1 MEQKFKLPTEVVE
14 LPSKGKLYPADSP
27 LASGKVEM
35 KYMTAKEEDI
45 LTNANYIR
53 QGIVIDK
60 LLQSLII
67 SDINYSDILVGDKN
81 AMMVAARILAYGKDY
96 EFEYDGVKQTAD
108 LSNIEA
114 KPLAPELEKA
124 TENEFSFTL
133 PSTGNVITF
142 KLLTHGEDVKI
153 DQEVK
158 GLQRINKD
166 SVSEVTVRLAHLVT
180 SINGVRDQKDIRD
193 FVNNYFLARDAR
205 EFRKYYNTLN
215 PDLDMS
221 TTVTNSNG
229 EEEDV
234 DLPIGLTFFW
244 PDARV

>member
-53 QGIVIDK
+53 QGVVIDK

-67 SDINYSDILVGDKN
+67 SDVNYSDILVGDKN

>member
-1 MEQKFKLPTEVVE
+1 MEQKFKLPTEIVE
-14 LPSKGKLYPADSP
+14 LPSKGKLYPVDSP
-27 LASGKVEM
+27 LSSGKVEM
-35 KYMTAKEEDI
+35 KYMTAKEEGI

-60 LLQSLII
+60 LLKSLII
-67 SDINYSDILVGDKN
+67 SDIDYNDLLVGDKN

-96 EFEYDGVKQTAD
+96 EFEYDGIKQTAD

-114 KPLAPELEKA
+114 KPLSPELEKA
-124 TENEFSFTL
+124 TENEFTFTL
-133 PSTGNVITF
+133 PSTGNIITF
-142 KLLTHGEDVKI
+142 KLLTHGDDVKI

-158 GLQRINKD
+158 GLQKINRD
-166 SVSEVTVRLAHLVT
+166 NASEVTVRLCYLVT
-180 SINGVRDQKDIRD
+180 SINGSRDQKDIRE

-205 EFRKYYNTLN
+205 EFRKYYTELN
-215 PDLDMS
+215 PDLDLL
-221 TTVTNSNG
+221 TTVTNSFG

-234 DLPIGLTFFW
+234 DLPIGLNFFW

>member
-1 MEQKFKLPTEVVE
+1 MEQKFKLPTEIVE
-14 LPSKGKLYPADSP
+14 LPSKGKLYPVDSP
-27 LASGKVEM
+27 LSSGKVEM

-60 LLQSLII
+60 LLKSLII
-67 SDINYSDILVGDKN
+67 SDIDYNDLLVGDKN

-96 EFEYDGVKQTAD
+96 EFEYDGIKQTAD

-114 KPLAPELEKA
+114 KPLSSELEKA
-124 TENEFSFTL
+124 TENEFTFTL
-133 PSTGNVITF
+133 PSTGNIITF
-142 KLLTHGEDVKI
+142 KLLTHGDDVKI

-158 GLQRINKD
+158 GLQKINRD
-166 SVSEVTVRLAHLVT
+166 NASEVTVRLCYLVT
-180 SINGVRDQKDIRD
+180 SINGSRDQKDIRE

-205 EFRKYYNTLN
+205 EFRKYYTELN
-215 PDLDMS
+215 PDLDLL
-221 TTVTNSNG
+221 TTVTNSFG

-234 DLPIGLTFFW
+234 DLPIGLNFFW

>member
-14 LPSKGKLYPADSP
+14 LPSKGKLYPVDSP

-60 LLQSLII
+60 LLKSLLI
-67 SDINYSDILVGDKN
+67 SDIDYNDILVGDKN

-96 EFEYDGVKQTAD
+96 EFEYDGVKQVVD
-108 LSNIEA
+108 LSNIEP
-114 KPLAPELEKA
+114 KPLSPELEKA

-142 KLLTHGEDVKI
+142 KLLTHGEDVRI

-158 GLQRINKD
+158 GLQKINKD

-180 SINGVRDQKDIRD
+180 SINGSREQKDIRE

-205 EFRKYYNTLN
+205 EFRKFYNSIN
-215 PDLDMS
+215 PDLDLS
-221 TTVTNSNG
+221 TTVTNSTG

-244 PDARV
+244 PDARI

>member
-45 LTNANYIR
+45 LTNANYIK

-60 LLQSLII
+60 LLKSLLV
-67 SDINYSDILVGDKN
+67 SNVDYNDLLVGDKN
-81 AMMVAARILAYGKDY
+81 AMMVAARILAYGKEY
-96 EFEYDGVKQTAD
+96 EFEYDGVKQTVD
-108 LSNIEA
+108 LSNIEP
-114 KPLAPELEKA
+114 KPLSPELEKA

-133 PSTGNVITF
+133 PSTGNIITF
-142 KLLTHGEDVKI
+142 KLLTHGEDIRI
-153 DQEVK
+153 DQEVR
-158 GLQRINKD
+158 GLQKINKD
-166 SVSEVTVRLAHLVT
+166 NVSEVTVRLAHLVT
-180 SINGVRDQKDIRD
+180 SINGSRDQKDIRD

-205 EFRKYYNTLN
+205 EFRKFYNSIN
-215 PDLDMS
+215 PDLDLS
-221 TTVTNSNG
+221 TTVVNSIG

-244 PDARV
+244 PDARI

>member
-45 LTNANYIR
+45 LTNANYIK

-60 LLQSLII
+60 LLKSLLI
-67 SDINYSDILVGDKN
+67 SDVDYNDILVGDKN
-81 AMMVAARILAYGKDY
+81 AMMVAARILAYGKEY
-96 EFEYDGVKQTAD
+96 EFEYDGVKQTID
-108 LSNIEA
+108 LSNIEP
-114 KPLAPELEKA
+114 KPLSPELEKA

-142 KLLTHGEDVKI
+142 KLLTHGEDVRI

-158 GLQRINKD
+158 GLQKINKD
-166 SVSEVTVRLAHLVT
+166 NVSEVTVRLSHLVT
-180 SINGVRDQKDIRD
+180 SINGSRDQKDIRD

-205 EFRKYYNTLN
+205 EFRKFYNSIN
-215 PDLDMS
+215 PDLDLS
-221 TTVTNSNG
+221 TTVTNSAG

-244 PDARV
+244 PDARI

>member
-1 MEQKFKLPTEVVE
+1 MEQKFKLPTEIVE
-14 LPSKGKLYPADSP
+14 LPSKGKLYPVDSP
-27 LASGKVEM
+27 LSSGKVEM

-60 LLQSLII
+60 LLKSLII
-67 SDINYSDILVGDKN
+67 SDIDYNDLLVGDKN

-96 EFEYDGVKQTAD
+96 EFEYDGIKQTAD

-114 KPLAPELEKA
+114 KPLSPELEKA
-124 TENEFSFTL
+124 TENEFTFTL
-133 PSTGNVITF
+133 PSTGNIITF
-142 KLLTHGEDVKI
+142 KLLTHGDDVKI

-158 GLQRINKD
+158 GLQKINRD
-166 SVSEVTVRLAHLVT
+166 NASEVTVRLCYLVT
-180 SINGVRDQKDIRD
+180 SINGSRDQKDIRE

-205 EFRKYYNTLN
+205 EFRKYYTELN
-215 PDLDMS
+215 PDLDLL
-221 TTVTNSNG
+221 TTVTNSFG

-234 DLPIGLTFFW
+234 DLPIGLNFFW

>member
-35 KYMTAKEEDI
+35 KYLTAKEEDI

-60 LLQSLII
+60 LLKSLLVT
-67 SDINYSDILVGDKN
+67 DVNYDDILVGDKN

-96 EFEYDGVKQTAD
+96 EFEYDGVKQIAD
-108 LSNIEA
+108 LSKIEP
-114 KPLAPELEKA
+114 KPLAPELESA

-133 PSTGNVITF
+133 PSTGNILTF

-166 SVSEVTVRLAHLVT
+166 SVNDVTVRFAHLVT
-180 SINGVRDQKDIRD
+180 SINGSRDQKDIRD
-193 FVNNYFLARDAR
+193 FVNNYFLAIDAR
-205 EFRKYYNTLN
+205 EFRKYYNRLN
-215 PDLDMS
+215 PDLDLS
-221 TTVTNSNG
+221 ITLVNSNG
-229 EEEDV
+229 EEEDT

-244 PDARV
+244 PDARI

>member
-60 LLQSLII
+60 LLKSLII
-67 SDINYSDILVGDKN
+67 SDIDYNDLLVGDKN

-96 EFEYDGVKQTAD
+96 EFEYDGVKQVAD
-108 LSNIEA
+108 LGNIEP
-114 KPLAPELEKA
+114 KPLSSELEKA
-124 TENEFSFTL
+124 TENEFTFTL
-133 PSTGNVITF
+133 PSTENVITF
-142 KLLTHGEDVKI
+142 KLLTHGDDVKI
-153 DQEVK
+153 DQEIK
-158 GLQRINKD
+158 GLQKINKD
-166 SVSEVTVRLAHLVT
+166 NVSEITVRLCYLVT
-180 SINGVRDQKDIRD
+180 SINGSRDQKDIRE

-205 EFRKYYNTLN
+205 EFRKYYNELN
-215 PDLDMS
+215 PDLDLR
-221 TTVTNSNG
+221 TIVTNSLG

-234 DLPIGLTFFW
+234 DLPIGLSFFW

>member
-45 LTNANYIR
+45 LTNANYIK

-60 LLQSLII
+60 LLKSLLV
-67 SDINYSDILVGDKN
+67 SDVDYNDLLVGDKN

-96 EFEYDGVKQTAD
+96 EFEYDGVKQTVD
-108 LSNIEA
+108 LSNIEP
-114 KPLAPELEKA
+114 KPLSPELEKA

-133 PSTGNVITF
+133 PSTGNIITF
-142 KLLTHGEDVKI
+142 RLLTHGEDIRI

-158 GLQRINKD
+158 GLQKINKD
-166 SVSEVTVRLAHLVT
+166 NVSEVTVRLAHLVT
-180 SINGVRDQKDIRD
+180 SINGSRDQKDIRD

-215 PDLDMS
+215 PDLDLS
-221 TTVTNSNG
+221 TTVVNSIG

-244 PDARV
+244 PDARI

>member
-1 MEQKFKLPTEVVE
+1 MEHKFKLPTEVVE

-45 LTNANYIR
+45 LTNANYIK

-60 LLQSLII
+60 LLKSLLV
-67 SDINYSDILVGDKN
+67 SDVDYNDILVGDKN
-81 AMMVAARILAYGKDY
+81 AMMVAARILAYGKEY
-96 EFEYDGVKQTAD
+96 EFEYDGVKQTVD
-108 LSNIEA
+108 LSNIEP
-114 KPLAPELEKA
+114 KPLSPELEKA
-124 TENEFSFTL
+124 TENEFTFTL

-142 KLLTHGEDVKI
+142 KLLTHGEDVRI

-158 GLQRINKD
+158 GLQKINKD
-166 SVSEVTVRLAHLVT
+166 NVSEVTVRLAHLVT
-180 SINGVRDQKDIRD
+180 SINGSRDQKDIRE

-205 EFRKYYNTLN
+205 EFRKFYNTIN
-215 PDLDMS
+215 PDLDLS
-221 TTVTNSNG
+221 TTVINSTG

-244 PDARV
+244 PDARI

>member
-60 LLQSLII
+60 LLKSLLI
-67 SDINYSDILVGDKN
+67 SDVDYNDILVGDKN

-96 EFEYDGVKQTAD
+96 EFEYDGVKQVVD
-108 LSNIEA
+108 LSNIEP
-114 KPLAPELEKA
+114 KPLSPELEKA

-142 KLLTHGEDVKI
+142 KLLTHGDDVRI

-158 GLQRINKD
+158 GLQKINKD

-180 SINGVRDQKDIRD
+180 SINGSREQKDIRE

-205 EFRKYYNTLN
+205 EFRKFYNSIN
-215 PDLDMS
+215 PDLDLS
-221 TTVTNSNG
+221 TTVTNSTG

-244 PDARV
+244 PDARI